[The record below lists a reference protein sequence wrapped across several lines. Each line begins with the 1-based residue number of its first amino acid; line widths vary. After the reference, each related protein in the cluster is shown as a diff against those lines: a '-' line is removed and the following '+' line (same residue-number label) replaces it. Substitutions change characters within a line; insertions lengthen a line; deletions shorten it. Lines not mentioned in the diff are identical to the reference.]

1 MRKVP
6 RHIWRIRRKYLSVY
20 GEYGEF
26 RVVCGTKN
34 HLRIQRIRGKNLYIH
49 VPEIIDPVF
58 TKTRPKRSFCMTENE
73 HFGLVFTKTG
83 FINGQWRKRKET
95 LGVFS

>member
-1 MRKVP
+1 VRKAP

-26 RVVCGTKN
+26 RVVCCTKN

-49 VPEIIDPVF
+49 GENA
-58 TKTRPKRSFCMTENE
+58 KRLSAYSPNKARDVK
-73 HFGLVFTKTG
+73 L
-83 FINGQWRKRKET
+83 RKLISVNK
-95 LGVFS
+95 